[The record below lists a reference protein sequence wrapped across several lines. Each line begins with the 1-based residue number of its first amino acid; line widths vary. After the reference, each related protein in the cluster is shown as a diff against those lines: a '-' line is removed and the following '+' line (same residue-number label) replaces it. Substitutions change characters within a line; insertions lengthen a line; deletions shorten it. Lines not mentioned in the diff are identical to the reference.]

1 MAPSDALLPSVKL
14 YRARAWR
21 GVGPATFD
29 ALDSSASVRGP
40 RGWRFNDLGTE
51 ILYTAEVEALATLE
65 VAVRP
70 GFETIRQIL
79 IATIELPDDSV
90 VDLATLGFVLPGNW
104 NARPV
109 ADDSRTIAR
118 EFLDAIAR
126 LPAGSRRPLGVRV
139 PSVLSASDH
148 NVLLDPSRRRNYATT
163 ISNRIPF
170 ASLRATAS

>member
-1 MAPSDALLPSVKL
+1 MNV

-21 GVGPATFD
+21 GMGPATLD
-29 ALDSSASVRGP
+29 ALDSSSSVRGP
-40 RGWRFNDLGTE
+40 KGWRFNDLGTE

-70 GFETIRQIL
+70 GFDNIRHIL
-79 IATIELPDDSV
+79 IASIELPDDSI
-90 VDLATLGFVLPGNW
+90 VDLSTLGIALPSNW

-118 EFLDAIAR
+118 EFLDALAK
-126 LPAGSRRPLGVRV
+126 LPAGSLKPVGLRV

-148 NVLLDPSRRRNYATT
+148 NVLLDPSRKREYTAT

-170 ASLRATAS
+170 STLRATGS